1 MGAQEKTTRS
11 RVTSNYYNEN
21 SFYRGSFLKL
31 KDKMNRSGNT
41 FKAIDTFIPTYKNNG
56 KGKASKEHQNP
67 KSVPMF

>member
-1 MGAQEKTTRS
+1 MLILEKFESLSAR
-11 RVTSNYYNEN
+11 
-21 SFYRGSFLKL
+21 L
-31 KDKMNRSGNT
+31 NRSGNT